1 LTAIA
6 IIYGF
11 NINATMK
18 INSSRESS
26 SDESKYLKYL
36 VSLANIITFLVFFM
50 CLVILLS
57 TNVEVSHLTA
67 FTTCFLSILSAG
79 FVPTL
84 LIILR
89 DY

>member
-1 LTAIA
+1 
-6 IIYGF
+6 
-11 NINATMK
+11 M
-18 INSSRESS
+18 
-26 SDESKYLKYL
+26 
-36 VSLANIITFLVFFM
+36 SLANIITFLVFFM

>member
-1 LTAIA
+1 
-6 IIYGF
+6 
-11 NINATMK
+11 NATMK

>member
-1 LTAIA
+1 MSMKQKF
-6 IIYGF
+6 IIYLPALF
-11 NINATMK
+11 
-18 INSSRESS
+18 
-26 SDESKYLKYL
+26 
-36 VSLANIITFLVFFM
+36 IICFITT
-50 CLVILLS
+50 ILS

-79 FVPTL
+79 FVLTL